1 MKYLKFLLKREMN
14 NEETLPITIRHPQF
28 QNNVYLCALKT
39 IQGEPTMTQLTLNV
53 TDESLIPMLRK
64 LFRSIE
70 GVEVATK
77 RRKKSGIEL
86 AYEDLEAGRVYYA
99 KDGSDLIRQCLDN

>member
-1 MKYLKFLLKREMN
+1 
-14 NEETLPITIRHPQF
+14 
-28 QNNVYLCALKT
+28 
-39 IQGEPTMTQLTLNV
+39 MTELTLKV

-77 RRKKSGIEL
+77 RRKKKRNRTGLRGCQGWKGVLRE
-86 AYEDLEAGRVYYA
+86 RW
-99 KDGSDLIRQCLDN
+99 IRSYSSMFR

>member
-1 MKYLKFLLKREMN
+1 
-14 NEETLPITIRHPQF
+14 
-28 QNNVYLCALKT
+28 
-39 IQGEPTMTQLTLNV
+39 MTQLTLNV

-70 GVEVATK
+70 GVEVTTK

-86 AYEDLEAGRVYYA
+86 AYEDVEAGRITKWDSPEEMFNTLMA
-99 KDGSDLIRQCLDN
+99 K

>member
-1 MKYLKFLLKREMN
+1 
-14 NEETLPITIRHPQF
+14 
-28 QNNVYLCALKT
+28 
-39 IQGEPTMTQLTLNV
+39 MTELTLKV

-77 RRKKSGIEL
+77 RHKKSGIEL
-86 AYEDLEAGRVYYA
+86 AYEDVEAGRITKWDSPEEMFNTLMA
-99 KDGSDLIRQCLDN
+99 K

>member
-1 MKYLKFLLKREMN
+1 
-14 NEETLPITIRHPQF
+14 
-28 QNNVYLCALKT
+28 
-39 IQGEPTMTQLTLNV
+39 MTELTLKV

-70 GVEVATK
+70 GVEVTTK

-86 AYEDLEAGRVYYA
+86 AYEDVEAGRITKWDSPEEMFNTLMA
-99 KDGSDLIRQCLDN
+99 K